1 MNNSTAFD
9 PTNCTYATCSVQEW
23 GQLAYIPSL
32 AGNALYLAIF
42 SLTLIAQL
50 ILGVY
55 HGTWGF
61 MVGVVAGNAL
71 EILGYAYRIEL
82 HYDDFNNNSFIIYL
96 VGLTIAPAFY
106 SGAIYLCLAR
116 IIAVY
121 GTSLSL
127 LSPRAITTIFIGCDF
142 LSLVL
147 QAAGGAVASLAISK
161 SLLQTGINIM
171 IAGLSTQ
178 VVSTT
183 AFCCIC
189 LQMMFRVARRPSL
202 VNQNSQSLRKTLKFR
217 FFLWALA
224 IATVAILIR
233 CSFRVAELS
242 KGFGSSIANNQVE
255 FMVLDGAM
263 MSIAVM
269 VLTLGHP
276 GPALGNMWQQGN
288 FKLCG
293 SRKSPPMHVEVCGP
307 VWQQGNPSSVVQE
320 SRREKY

>member
-1 MNNSTAFD
+1 MNNNTGFD
-9 PTNCTYATCSVQEW
+9 PINCTYATCSVQEW
-23 GQLAYIPSL
+23 GQLDYIPSL
-32 AGNALYLAIF
+32 AGNALYVAIF
-42 SLTLIAQL
+42 SLTLIAQT
-50 ILGVY
+50 ILGIY

-61 MVGVVAGNAL
+61 MIGVVAGNAL

-82 HYDDFNNNSFIIYL
+82 HYDDFNNNDFIIYL

-121 GTSLSL
+121 GTSVSL

-142 LSLVL
+142 LSLLL
-147 QAAGGAVASLAISK
+147 QAAGGAVTSLAISE
-161 SLLQTGINIM
+161 SLTQTGINIM

-189 LQMMFRVARRPSL
+189 LQMMFQVVKQPGSVNPNSL
-202 VNQNSQSLRKTLKFR
+202 SLRITLRFR

-224 IATVAILIR
+224 IATVAILVR

-242 KGFGSSIANNQVE
+242 KGFGSNIANNEVE

-263 MSIAVM
+263 MSIAVI

-276 GPALGNMWQQGN
+276 GPALGHMWQQGN

-293 SRKSPPMHVEVCGP
+293 SRKS
-307 VWQQGNPSSVVQE
+307 
-320 SRREKY
+320 R